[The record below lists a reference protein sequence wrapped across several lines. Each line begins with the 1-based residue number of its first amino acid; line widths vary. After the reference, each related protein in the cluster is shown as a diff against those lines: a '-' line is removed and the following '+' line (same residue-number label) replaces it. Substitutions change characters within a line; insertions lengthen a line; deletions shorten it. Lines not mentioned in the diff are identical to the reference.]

1 MLSKFKNTKILEI
14 NEFRNEVK
22 EYDEL
27 KSIEFLKIKTN
38 KGFFLLAYIKLED
51 NLNEINILNK
61 EETFK
66 KLIGKKI
73 NKVKGDLTEKENDSE
88 IKTTT
93 TFTFTTEEK
102 EEVKL
107 SIEFKN
113 KNTLGSINKDILRI
127 FISFTALEDLF

>member
-1 MLSKFKNTKILEI
+1 MLSKFRNVKILEI
-14 NEFRNEVK
+14 NEFRNKVENN
-22 EYDEL
+22 
-27 KSIEFLKIKTN
+27 I
-38 KGFFLLAYIKLED
+38 
-51 NLNEINILNK
+51 NEINILNK

-73 NKVKGDLTEKENDSE
+73 DKVKGDLIEKENDSE

-102 EEVKL
+102 EEIKL

-113 KNTLGSINKDILRI
+113 KNNLDSINRDILRV

>member
-14 NEFRNEVK
+14 NEFRNEK
-22 EYDEL
+22 EEYDKL

-38 KGFFLLAYIKLED
+38 KGFFLLAYIELED

-113 KNTLGSINKDILRI
+113 KNTLGSINKDILRV
-127 FISFTALEDLF
+127 FISFTALENLF

>member
-14 NEFRNEVK
+14 NEFRNEK
-22 EYDEL
+22 EEYDKL

-38 KGFFLLAYIKLED
+38 KGFFLLAYIELED

-73 NKVKGDLTEKENDSE
+73 NKVKGDL
-88 IKTTT
+88 
-93 TFTFTTEEK
+93 
-102 EEVKL
+102 
-107 SIEFKN
+107 N
-113 KNTLGSINKDILRI
+113 KNHYYLYFYNRRKRRSKAIYWIQK
-127 FISFTALEDLF
+127 

>member
-14 NEFRNEVK
+14 NEFRNEK
-22 EYDEL
+22 EEYDKL

-38 KGFFLLAYIKLED
+38 KGFFLLAYIELED

-73 NKVKGDLTEKENDSE
+73 NNVKGNLTEKEKDSE

-102 EEVKL
+102 EEIKL

-113 KNTLGSINKDILRI
+113 KNTLGSINKDILRV

>member
-27 KSIEFLKIKTN
+27 NSLEFLKIKTN
-38 KGFFLLAYIKLED
+38 KGFFLLAYIELEN

-73 NKVKGDLTEKENDSE
+73 NNVKGNLTEKEKDLE

-102 EEVKL
+102 EEIKL

-113 KNTLGSINKDILRI
+113 KNTLGSINKDMLRV

>member
-38 KGFFLLAYIKLED
+38 KGFFLLAYIELED

-73 NKVKGDLTEKENDSE
+73 NKVKGDLIERENDSE

>member
-14 NEFRNEVK
+14 NKFRNEK
-22 EYDEL
+22 EEYDKL

-38 KGFFLLAYIKLED
+38 KGFFLLAYIELED

-113 KNTLGSINKDILRI
+113 KNTLFHL
-127 FISFTALEDLF
+127 LH

>member
-38 KGFFLLAYIKLED
+38 KGFFLLAYIELED

-61 EETFK
+61 EEIFK

-73 NKVKGDLTEKENDSE
+73 NKVKGDLIEKENDSE

>member
-1 MLSKFKNTKILEI
+1 MLSKFRNVKILEI
-14 NEFRNEVK
+14 NEFRNKVE
-22 EYDEL
+22 EYDDL

-38 KGFFLLAYIKLED
+38 KGFFLLACIELE
-51 NLNEINILNK
+51 NNINEINILNK

-73 NKVKGDLTEKENDSE
+73 DKVKGDLIEKENDSE

-93 TFTFTTEEK
+93 TFTFITEEK
-102 EEVKL
+102 EEIKL

-113 KNTLGSINKDILRI
+113 KNTLDSINRDILRV

>member
-1 MLSKFKNTKILEI
+1 MARKHRISQNFLRSPRIALMLVGYSNIRKRDFTLDIGAGSGVFTFALSK
-14 NEFRNEVK
+14 
-22 EYDEL
+22 
-27 KSIEFLKIKTN
+27 KSAQVLAIEF
-38 KGFFLLAYIKLED
+38 D
-51 NLNEINILNK
+51 S
-61 EETFK
+61 ETFK

-73 NKVKGDLTEKENDSE
+73 NNVKGNLTEKENDSE

-102 EEVKL
+102 EEIKL

-113 KNTLGSINKDILRI
+113 KNTLGSINKDILRV

>member
-1 MLSKFKNTKILEI
+1 MLSKFRNVKILEI
-14 NEFRNEVK
+14 NEMKNEVQ
-22 EYDEL
+22 ENDDL

-38 KGFFLLAYIKLED
+38 KGFFLLACIELE
-51 NLNEINILNK
+51 NNINEINILNK

-73 NKVKGDLTEKENDSE
+73 EKVKGDLTEKENEYE

-93 TFTFTTEEK
+93 NFTFTTEEK
-102 EEVKL
+102 EEIKL
-107 SIEFKN
+107 SIEYKN
-113 KNTLGSINKDILRI
+113 KNTLGSINRDILKV

>member
-38 KGFFLLAYIKLED
+38 KGFFLLAYIELE
-51 NLNEINILNK
+51 NNINEINILNK

-73 NKVKGDLTEKENDSE
+73 NKVKGDLIEKENDSE

-113 KNTLGSINKDILRI
+113 KNTLGSINKNILRI

>member
-1 MLSKFKNTKILEI
+1 MLSKFRNVKILEI
-14 NEFRNEVK
+14 NEMKNEVQ
-22 EYDEL
+22 ENDDL

-38 KGFFLLAYIKLED
+38 KGFFLLACIELK
-51 NLNEINILNK
+51 NNINEINILNK

-73 NKVKGDLTEKENDSE
+73 EKVKGDLTEKENEYE

-93 TFTFTTEEK
+93 NFIFTTEEK
-102 EEVKL
+102 EEIKL
-107 SIEFKN
+107 SIEYKN
-113 KNTLGSINKDILRI
+113 KNTLGSINRDILRV

>member
-38 KGFFLLAYIKLED
+38 KGFFLLAYIELED

-73 NKVKGDLTEKENDSE
+73 NKVKGDLIEKENDSE

>member
-1 MLSKFKNTKILEI
+1 MLSKFRNVKILEI
-14 NEFRNEVK
+14 NEFRNKVE
-22 EYDEL
+22 EYDDL

-38 KGFFLLAYIKLED
+38 KGFFLLACIELE
-51 NLNEINILNK
+51 NNINEINILNK

-73 NKVKGDLTEKENDSE
+73 EKVKGDLTEKENEYE

-93 TFTFTTEEK
+93 NFTFTTEEK
-102 EEVKL
+102 EEIKL
-107 SIEFKN
+107 SIEYKN
-113 KNTLGSINKDILRI
+113 KNTLGSINRDILRV

>member
-1 MLSKFKNTKILEI
+1 MLSKFRNVKILEI
-14 NEFRNEVK
+14 NEMKNEVK
-22 EYDEL
+22 ENDDL

-38 KGFFLLAYIKLED
+38 KGFFLLACIELE
-51 NLNEINILNK
+51 NNINEINILNK

-73 NKVKGDLTEKENDSE
+73 EKVKGDLTEKENEYE

-93 TFTFTTEEK
+93 NFTFTTEEK
-102 EEVKL
+102 EEIKL
-107 SIEFKN
+107 SIEHKN
-113 KNTLGSINKDILRI
+113 KNTLGSINRDILRV

>member
-1 MLSKFKNTKILEI
+1 MLSKFRNVKILEI
-14 NEFRNEVK
+14 NEIKNEVQ
-22 EYDEL
+22 ENDNL

-38 KGFFLLAYIKLED
+38 KGFFLLACIELE
-51 NLNEINILNK
+51 NNINEINILNK

-73 NKVKGDLTEKENDSE
+73 EKVKGNLTEKENDHE

-93 TFTFTTEEK
+93 TFIFTTEEK
-102 EEVKL
+102 EEVNL
-107 SIEFKN
+107 SIEYKN
-113 KNTLGSINKDILRI
+113 KNTLGSINKDILRD

>member
-1 MLSKFKNTKILEI
+1 M
-14 NEFRNEVK
+14 
-22 EYDEL
+22 
-27 KSIEFLKIKTN
+27 KIKTN
-38 KGFFLLAYIKLED
+38 KGFFLLAYIELED

-113 KNTLGSINKDILRI
+113 KNTLGSINKDILRV

>member
-38 KGFFLLAYIKLED
+38 KGFFLLTYIELEN

-73 NKVKGDLTEKENDSE
+73 NNVKGNLTEKEKDSE

-102 EEVKL
+102 EEIKL

-113 KNTLGSINKDILRI
+113 KNTLGSINKDILRV

>member
-38 KGFFLLAYIKLED
+38 KGFFLLAYIELE
-51 NLNEINILNK
+51 NNINEINILNK

-73 NKVKGDLTEKENDSE
+73 NKVKGDLIEKENDSE

-102 EEVKL
+102 EEIKL

-113 KNTLGSINKDILRI
+113 KNTLGSINKDILRV

>member
-14 NEFRNEVK
+14 NEFRNENE
-22 EYDEL
+22 EYDKL

-38 KGFFLLAYIKLED
+38 KGFFLLAYIELED

-113 KNTLGSINKDILRI
+113 KNTLGSINKDILRV

>member
-14 NEFRNEVK
+14 NEFRNEK
-22 EYDEL
+22 EEYDKL

-38 KGFFLLAYIKLED
+38 KGFFLLAYIELED

-61 EETFK
+61 EEIFK

-73 NKVKGDLTEKENDSE
+73 NNVKGNLTEKEKDSE

-113 KNTLGSINKDILRI
+113 KNTLGSINKDILRV

>member
-1 MLSKFKNTKILEI
+1 MLSKFRNVKILEI
-14 NEFRNEVK
+14 NEMKNEVQ
-22 EYDEL
+22 ENDDL

-38 KGFFLLAYIKLED
+38 KGFFLLVCIELR
-51 NLNEINILNK
+51 NNINEINILNK

-73 NKVKGDLTEKENDSE
+73 EKVKGDLTEKENEYE

-93 TFTFTTEEK
+93 NFIFTTEEK
-102 EEVKL
+102 EEIKL
-107 SIEFKN
+107 SIEYKN
-113 KNTLGSINKDILRI
+113 KNTLGSINRDILRV

>member
-14 NEFRNEVK
+14 NEFRNEK
-22 EYDEL
+22 EEYDKL

-38 KGFFLLAYIKLED
+38 KGFFLLAYIELED

-113 KNTLGSINKDILRI
+113 KNTLCSINKDILRV

>member
-38 KGFFLLAYIKLED
+38 KGFFLLAYIELED

-73 NKVKGDLTEKENDSE
+73 NKVKGDLIEKENDSE

-113 KNTLGSINKDILRI
+113 KNTLSSINKDILRI

>member
-38 KGFFLLAYIKLED
+38 KGFFLLAYIELED
-51 NLNEINILNK
+51 NLNEINILKK

-73 NKVKGDLTEKENDSE
+73 NKVKGDLIEKENDSE

-113 KNTLGSINKDILRI
+113 KNTLGSINKNILRI

>member
-1 MLSKFKNTKILEI
+1 MLSKFRNVKILEI
-14 NEFRNEVK
+14 NEFRNEVQ
-22 EYDEL
+22 EIDDL

-38 KGFFLLAYIKLED
+38 KGFFLLACIELE
-51 NLNEINILNK
+51 NNINEINILNK

-73 NKVKGDLTEKENDSE
+73 EKVKGELTEKENDHE

-102 EEVKL
+102 EEIKL

-113 KNTLGSINKDILRI
+113 KNTLGSINRDILRV

>member
-38 KGFFLLAYIKLED
+38 KVFFLLAYIELEN

-66 KLIGKKI
+66 KLIGEKI
-73 NKVKGDLTEKENDSE
+73 NNVKGNLIEKEKDSE

-102 EEVKL
+102 EEIKL

-113 KNTLGSINKDILRI
+113 KNTLGSINKDILRV

>member
-38 KGFFLLAYIKLED
+38 KGFFLLAYIELED

-73 NKVKGDLTEKENDSE
+73 NKVKGDLIEKENDSE

-127 FISFTALEDLF
+127 FISFIALEDLF

>member
-22 EYDEL
+22 EYDDL

-38 KGFFLLAYIKLED
+38 KGFFLLAYIELED

-61 EETFK
+61 KETFK

-102 EEVKL
+102 EEIKL

-113 KNTLGSINKDILRI
+113 KNTLGSINKDILRV

>member
-38 KGFFLLAYIKLED
+38 KGFFLLAYIELED

>member
-38 KGFFLLAYIKLED
+38 KGFFLLAYIELED

-61 EETFK
+61 EEIFK

-113 KNTLGSINKDILRI
+113 KNTLGSINKDILRV

>member
-14 NEFRNEVK
+14 NEFRNEK
-22 EYDEL
+22 EEYDKL

-38 KGFFLLAYIKLED
+38 KGFFLLAYIELED

-113 KNTLGSINKDILRI
+113 KNTLGSINKDILRV

>member
-1 MLSKFKNTKILEI
+1 MLSKFRNVKILEI
-14 NEFRNEVK
+14 NEIRNEDQ
-22 EYDEL
+22 ESDEL
-27 KSIEFLKIKTN
+27 KSIKFLKIKTN
-38 KGFFLLAYIKLED
+38 KGFFLLAYIELEN

-66 KLIGKKI
+66 NLIGKKI
-73 NKVKGDLTEKENDSE
+73 NNVKGDLSEEENDSK

-102 EEVKL
+102 EEIKL
-107 SIEFKN
+107 SIELKN
-113 KNTLGSINKDILRI
+113 KNTLGIANRYILRV

>member
-38 KGFFLLAYIKLED
+38 KGFFLLAYIELED

-73 NKVKGDLTEKENDSE
+73 NKVKGDLIEKENYSE

-113 KNTLGSINKDILRI
+113 KNTLGSINKNILRI

>member
-14 NEFRNEVK
+14 NEFRNEK
-22 EYDEL
+22 EEYDKL

-38 KGFFLLAYIKLED
+38 KGFFLLAYIELEN

-113 KNTLGSINKDILRI
+113 KNTLGSINKDILRV

>member
-14 NEFRNEVK
+14 NEIRNKDQES
-22 EYDEL
+22 DGL
-27 KSIEFLKIKTN
+27 NSIEFLKIKTN
-38 KGFFLLAYIKLED
+38 KGFFLLAYIELEN

-73 NKVKGDLTEKENDSE
+73 NNVKGNLSEEENDSK

-102 EEVKL
+102 EEIKL
-107 SIEFKN
+107 SIELKN
-113 KNTLGSINKDILRI
+113 KNTLDSINRDILRV

>member
-14 NEFRNEVK
+14 NEFRNKVK

-38 KGFFLLAYIKLED
+38 KGFFLLAYIELKD

-73 NKVKGDLTEKENDSE
+73 NNVKGNLTEKENDSE

-102 EEVKL
+102 EEIKL

-113 KNTLGSINKDILRI
+113 KNTLGSINKDILRV

>member
-22 EYDEL
+22 EYDNL

-38 KGFFLLAYIKLED
+38 KGFFLLAYIELED

-102 EEVKL
+102 EEIKL

-113 KNTLGSINKDILRI
+113 KNTLGSINKDILRV